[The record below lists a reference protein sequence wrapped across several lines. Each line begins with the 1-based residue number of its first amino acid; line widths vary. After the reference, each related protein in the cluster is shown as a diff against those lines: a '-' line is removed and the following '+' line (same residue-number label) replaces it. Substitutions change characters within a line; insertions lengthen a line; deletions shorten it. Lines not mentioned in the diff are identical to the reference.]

1 MSMENKYWASQPAPE
16 LTDHND
22 NLFNHLLTSLA
33 TSGGTTSISAA
44 MDLTL

>member
-1 MSMENKYWASQPAPE
+1 MANKYWASQPAPE
-16 LTDHND
+16 PIDHND
-22 NLFNHLLTSLA
+22 NFFNLLLTSLA